1 MVEFDRGREA
11 AEAQLDRLD
20 AAALDGSGP
29 QGAGADGAGA
39 DGVVGADDFGLHVDD
54 PQLDLLADESA
65 SESEDNGEADV
76 LDAAAEAFNARDL
89 DGLLVLLAPDGELGG
104 LLGQDPSELPEVVE
118 SLWHRRP
125 TCCLTRGQVDDA
137 HVGVLWDTDGSAW
150 WRLAV
155 LHVDDVVD
163 GRAGVIELT
172 DDPTLVERVSTD
184 PPELAELEEGARWSE
199 WEDGDEGA

>member
-1 MVEFDRGREA
+1 MVEFDRSREA

-20 AAALDGSGP
+20 DEALDGSPP
-29 QGAGADGAGA
+29 QTAR
-39 DGVVGADDFGLHVDD
+39 GVVGVEDFGLHVED
-54 PQLDLLADESA
+54 PSVDLLVDEAMAEPVSQ
-65 SESEDNGEADV
+65 DNGEADV

-89 DGLLVLLAPDGELGG
+89 DGLLALLGPDGELGG
-104 LLGQDPSELPEVVE
+104 LLGQDPAELPEVLG
-118 SLWHRRP
+118 SLWQRRP
-125 TCCLTRGQVDDA
+125 TCCLTRGQVDDG

-172 DDPTLVERVSTD
+172 DDPTLVERVSTEA
-184 PPELAELEEGARWSE
+184 PELAELEEGTRWSE
-199 WEDGDEGA
+199 WDEGAEGA